1 MRNENKTQ
9 SVTRRKFL
17 QTATT
22 GIAAFTIV
30 PSYVLGGARHKAP
43 SEKLNIAGV
52 GVGGMGKGNL
62 MAVCDPNADPS
73 AQQTNVVA
81 LCDVDDRYAAATYS
95 LYPKAR
101 TFRDFR
107 KMLDQMGDQI
117 DAVIVATPDH
127 THAVIALEAMKR
139 GKHVYVQ
146 KPLTRTVYEAR
157 MLTEAA
163 RKYGVVTQMGNQG
176 HSGDEVR
183 LICEWIWDGAI
194 GPVREVHA
202 WTNRPVW
209 PQALVRPTDTPP
221 VPETLDWDLWIGPSP
236 MRPYHPVYHPW
247 DWRSWVDFGTG
258 ALGDM
263 ACHVMDPIFWA
274 LKLKYPVSV
283 QGSYAKICVE
293 KWKHLEHPETY
304 PTASIIHF
312 EFPARDEMPPVQV
325 HWYDGG
331 LMPPRPDELETSRR
345 LGDSN
350 GGVLFVGDSGKLM
363 SGCYSKGPQLIPYT
377 RMKEYKR
384 PNRTI
389 PRIQTSHEMNW
400 VEACQNGT
408 QATSNFDYS
417 GPFTEMVV
425 MGNLSLFYP
434 GQKLLWDGEAMRV
447 TNLEEANQY
456 VRQPYRDGWN
466 LEVT

>member
-127 THAVIALEAMKR
+127 THAVIALEAMKAETCLCT
-139 GKHVYVQ
+139 KTVDW
-146 KPLTRTVYEAR
+146 TVYEAR

-176 HSGDEVR
+176 QE
-183 LICEWIWDGAI
+183 
-194 GPVREVHA
+194 
-202 WTNRPVW
+202 
-209 PQALVRPTDTPP
+209 
-221 VPETLDWDLWIGPSP
+221 
-236 MRPYHPVYHPW
+236 M
-247 DWRSWVDFGTG
+247 
-258 ALGDM
+258 
-263 ACHVMDPIFWA
+263 
-274 LKLKYPVSV
+274 KSV
-283 QGSYAKICVE
+283 
-293 KWKHLEHPETY
+293 
-304 PTASIIHF
+304 
-312 EFPARDEMPPVQV
+312 
-325 HWYDGG
+325 
-331 LMPPRPDELETSRR
+331 
-345 LGDSN
+345 
-350 GGVLFVGDSGKLM
+350 
-363 SGCYSKGPQLIPYT
+363 
-377 RMKEYKR
+377 
-384 PNRTI
+384 
-389 PRIQTSHEMNW
+389 
-400 VEACQNGT
+400 
-408 QATSNFDYS
+408 
-417 GPFTEMVV
+417 
-425 MGNLSLFYP
+425 
-434 GQKLLWDGEAMRV
+434 
-447 TNLEEANQY
+447 
-456 VRQPYRDGWN
+456 
-466 LEVT
+466 